1 MNDYMYLFMQ
11 FSLAC
16 VERQILAKL
25 WINNIKMNPTKSW
38 SILPRT
44 EIHPMS
50 RLTAHIWKLLPF
62 VLELPS
68 QNSQSLPQEK
78 HFSSG
83 RWDPSK
89 SKDILTYFSRTHLI
103 WVRSSRAAQIENIQ
117 HAIRNIKHMYRN
129 IRHIIISETHLKFC
143 PKM

>member
-1 MNDYMYLFMQ
+1 MNDYMYLLMQ

-68 QNSQSLPQEK
+68 QNSQS
-78 HFSSG
+78 
-83 RWDPSK
+83 
-89 SKDILTYFSRTHLI
+89 FSRNHLI